1 MNDIPKELCERY
13 SYVKTKQ
20 LLEESTGNRE
30 RLDDFAKFLKTEKDK
45 NKENVKYRGKVGFDV
60 STRFLLKAFLSLK
73 L

>member
-1 MNDIPKELCERY
+1 MNKIPKELCERK
-13 SYVKTKQ
+13 SYVKTTK
-20 LLEESTGNRE
+20 LLGKPTGNRE
-30 RLDDFAKFLKTEKDK
+30 RLDDFSKFLKEEKDK